1 MGCARVRCP
10 SFSLN
15 AQTLSVRLRGF
26 NLQTHTCAAAPGAR
40 HGEHP
45 FPREAPSA
53 PSQSVSPSRASP
65 FRDVH
70 PYALL
75 SLMHE
80 LHRNRIV
87 RHLLICLY
95 FLSLNIFLDLSMGF
109 SSLRSLNSNKKI
121 RIREFLCPGSY
132 ESHFRFLIRL
142 HVVHQFSSQCTLSYV
157 PTSYYILHCISPLPT
172 AEDCPIS
179 QSAIALES
187 CIRMEAKCFV

>member
-1 MGCARVRCP
+1 MYGSVVLTCRHTPVQPRRGQDTA
-10 SFSLN
+10 SILSLVKRP
-15 AQTLSVRLRGF
+15 LPL
-26 NLQTHTCAAAPGAR
+26 
-40 HGEHP
+40 
-45 FPREAPSA
+45 
-53 PSQSVSPSRASP
+53 PSQSSPSRAAP

-80 LHRNRIV
+80 LHRNRLV

-142 HVVHQFSSQCTLSYV
+142 HVVHQFSSQCTPSYV

-187 CIRMEAKCFV
+187 CIRMEAKCFT